1 MKPIDILK
9 EEHELILVMLRVL
22 DAACSKIEAGESP
35 DIARLYSIIDFIRN
49 FADKCHHAKEE
60 NLLFPALEKAG
71 IPREGGPVGVML
83 HEHVLGREYVRGMDE
98 ALGKMKA
105 GDAKAAVH
113 FIENARGY
121 VTLLNAHINKEN
133 NALFMM
139 AEQRLGPA
147 EEKALMEGF
156 ERVEREEIGEG
167 VHEKYHALLH
177 ELRDAYLG

>member
-1 MKPIDILK
+1 MKPTDILR
-9 EEHELILVMLRVL
+9 EEHVLILEMLRVVN
-22 DAACSKIEAGESP
+22 AACEKIDRGEMP
-35 DIARLYSIIDFIRN
+35 DTARLASMIDFIRN

-60 NLLFPALEKAG
+60 TLLFPALEKAG

-83 HEHVLGREYVRGMDE
+83 HEHVLGRGYVKGMDE

-121 VTLLNAHINKEN
+121 TTLLNAHINKEN
-133 NALFMM
+133 NVLFMM

-147 EEKALMEGF
+147 EEKELMEGF

-177 ELRDAYLG
+177 ELRDAYMG